1 MNSQMPNSAMMGL
14 KQFAKAI
21 PAKAKREEEEITSE
35 LGEGGREGRARGR
48 CVANGF
54 TNVVSPKG

>member
-1 MNSQMPNSAMMGL
+1 MPNSAMMGL

-21 PAKAKREEEEITSE
+21 PAKAKREEEEEEEITSE